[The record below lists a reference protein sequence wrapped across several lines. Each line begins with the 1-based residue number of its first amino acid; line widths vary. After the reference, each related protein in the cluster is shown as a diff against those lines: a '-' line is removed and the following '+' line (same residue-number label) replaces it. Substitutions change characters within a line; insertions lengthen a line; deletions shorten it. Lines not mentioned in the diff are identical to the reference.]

1 MPLIHVEL
9 VEGRTKEQKK
19 QLGEAITKAAVD
31 IVNVPADAVK
41 VIFVDMKK
49 DDYMEGGILRSERC
63 YDRPPSPIWT
73 RRVVVLFYYTERN

>member
-19 QLGEAITKAAVD
+19 QLGEAITKATVD
-31 IVNVPADAVK
+31 IVKVPAEAVK

-49 DDYMEGGILRSERC
+49 DEFMEVGIFRSER
-63 YDRPPSPIWT
+63 
-73 RRVVVLFYYTERN
+73 